1 MNRQSKRTVMPGCH
15 TVDLSDP
22 DERVE
27 PFAVCMEGT
36 TYLPASGWEFGDV
49 FGADGSRMA
58 SIFLELPNGFGL
70 HAAMTSVTLRKLAGK
85 MASVAEQIER
95 QAADQAAHALARAAR
110 GGTPS

>member
-1 MNRQSKRTVMPGCH
+1 MNRESKRTVLADCSFVA
-15 TVDLSDP
+15 VDDP
-22 DERVE
+22 DERVA
-27 PFAVCMEGT
+27 PFTVCMEGT

-70 HAAMTSVTLRKLAGK
+70 HAAMTSVTLRK

-95 QAADQAAHALARAAR
+95 EAADQAADALARAAR
-110 GGTPS
+110 PGAAS

>member
-1 MNRQSKRTVMPGCH
+1 MNRESKRTVLADCSFVA
-15 TVDLSDP
+15 VDDP

-27 PFAVCMEGT
+27 PFTVCMEGT

-58 SIFLELPNGFGL
+58 SIFLEMQNGFGL

-85 MASVAEQIER
+85 MTSVAEQIER
-95 QAADQAAHALARAAR
+95 AAADQAANALARAAR
-110 GGTPS
+110 TGTA